1 MKGIKYILLALVGAL
16 VLTSCS
22 TKQKALN
29 DMRGFTRQLEL
40 KSDNYGL
47 EDWKQAAGEYAKLNR
62 KLTKYSYN
70 PEQMEEIGELQG
82 QCLSTFLS
90 AMKTKAQGWGSFIKG
105 VLEGLE

>member
-22 TKQKALN
+22 TKQKARN

-40 KSDNYGL
+40 
-47 EDWKQAAGEYAKLNR
+47 KLNR